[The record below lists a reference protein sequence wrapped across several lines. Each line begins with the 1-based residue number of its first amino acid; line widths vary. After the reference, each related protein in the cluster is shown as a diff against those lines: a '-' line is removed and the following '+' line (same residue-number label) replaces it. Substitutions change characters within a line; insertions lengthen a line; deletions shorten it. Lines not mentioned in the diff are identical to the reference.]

1 MGGIMQEDNAK
12 GQENGIRRREMW
24 KRICIMERVREIG
37 DSGKS
42 LRRTREG

>member
-24 KRICIMERVREIG
+24 RICIMERVREIG

-42 LRRTREG
+42 LKRTREG